1 MWTQYLF
8 YGSPIASGHPGIEQL
23 FALGPIRQN
32 LLQYVRWSAEA
43 HSPVLLLASLA
54 PLMFWRANPET
65 RVNSRHF
72 AIGLVLFAVGVYL
85 SYLPYFPYSDWEP
98 LRETV
103 KPGRPPELLAA
114 MPKAPF
120 VST

>member
-1 MWTQYLF
+1 MGTSGRTF
-8 YGSPIASGHPGIEQL
+8 YS
-23 FALGPIRQN
+23 
-32 LLQYVRWSAEA
+32 YVRWYAEA
-43 HSPVLLLASLA
+43 HSPVLLLAALA
-54 PLMFWRANPET
+54 PLMFWRSNPET